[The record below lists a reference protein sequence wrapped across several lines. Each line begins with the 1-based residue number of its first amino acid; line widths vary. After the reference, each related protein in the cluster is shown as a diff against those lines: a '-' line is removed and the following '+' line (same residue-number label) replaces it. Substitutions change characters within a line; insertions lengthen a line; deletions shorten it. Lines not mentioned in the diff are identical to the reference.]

1 MAERRLFLY
10 FVAFVVP
17 VVALV
22 ALLRPSADLAGHISG
37 KTAAYQLDPDAFDI
51 LMLGD
56 SRTYCAFHPPHL
68 EALLGQR
75 IANLASWA
83 HWLPTQYAQISDL
96 IDDIPPQ
103 TTVVWSVGYQNFQ
116 LCKGCSPA
124 AYPVSAHTA
133 RFYAGLQL
141 PEETYAD
148 NLQLTPLQPA
158 ARRFR
163 TERLP
168 EIYEAGFD
176 WLMQPVSRGPPPPPG
191 DLSPEARVAQLRA
204 QPAVADAKL
213 VYNAGKPTS
222 IAVRFKAGG
231 YERIELDPAFF
242 RNVQKG
248 FAGTRRGLALQ
259 APYLALF
266 EATLDLFAERNVT
279 VIVNI
284 MEESPHT
291 YVSRDVQLGQRELM
305 DTVVREAVEARGFA
319 YVRIDWDRIESDAY
333 FDYNHLNGRGARSFM
348 ALFAAAVQPELMAD
362 AGR

>member
-10 FVAFVVP
+10 FLALVVP
-17 VVALV
+17 VLALV
-22 ALLRPSADLAGHISG
+22 AMLRPSADLAGHLAG
-37 KTAAYQLDPDAFDI
+37 KTAAYQLNPDAFDL

-68 EALLGQR
+68 EGLLGQR
-75 IANLASWA
+75 IANLASWS
-83 HWLPTQYAQISDL
+83 HWLPTQYAQIRDL
-96 IDDIPPQ
+96 VDEIPPQ
-103 TTVVWSVGYQNFQ
+103 TTVVWSVGYQNFK

-124 AYPVSAHTA
+124 AYPVDESTA
-133 RFYAGLQL
+133 AFYERLEL
-141 PEETYAD
+141 PEETYAG
-148 NLQLTPLQPA
+148 NVQLAPLKPS

-168 EIYEAGFD
+168 EIYEAAFN
-176 WLMQPVSRGPPPPPG
+176 WLMQPIAATAAPVPG
-191 DLSPEARVAQLRA
+191 DLPPEARVARLRE
-204 QPAVADAKL
+204 QPQVADAKL

-222 IAVRFKAGG
+222 IEVRFKAGG
-231 YERIELDPAFF
+231 YERVELDPAFF

-248 FAGTRRGLALQ
+248 FTGTRHGLELQ

-266 EATLDLFAERNVT
+266 EAILDLFAERNIA

-305 DTVVREAVEARGFA
+305 DTVVRGAVEARGFT
-319 YVRIDWDRIESDAY
+319 YLRIDWDRVESHAY

-348 ALFAAAVQPELMAD
+348 ALFAEEIEPDLIAD